1 MSEEVKTAEK
11 PKRAAAKAKPASKPK
26 AVATQALQEPA
37 PKRRGRPPKPKP
49 EIPPEQKRKPGRPRK
64 IRTPEEEAN
73 PIAPSRVGR
82 KLIQG
87 NFGPETQAGIDELA
101 VKGTLTRQAILAMA
115 INEFLAGLGLAPL
128 LSEEID
134 RNFRRGEKGNVTKA
148 DGTPVKT
155 VEELRSRKE
164 GAKVAPSRMGR
175 PALAGW
181 MPVEKV
187 QELQLLCGQLGI
199 SQQTAIGRGLKLLF
213 ERHGIDAPVDHIIRK
228 RGRTTA

>member
-1 MSEEVKTAEK
+1 MSEEVKTA
-11 PKRAAAKAKPASKPK
+11 AKARPASKPK
-26 AVATQALQEPA
+26 AAAKQVEAAPSP

-73 PIAPSRVGR
+73 PIAPSRMDKR
-82 KLIQG
+82 LIQG
-87 NFGPETQAGIDELA
+87 NFGAATQVGIDNLC
-101 VKGTLTRQAILAMA
+101 VKLNITRQAVLAMS
-115 INEFLAGLGLAPL
+115 INSFLANLGLTPL
-128 LSEEID
+128 MPEEID
-134 RNFRRGEKGNVTKA
+134 RNFRRGEKGERTKA

-155 VEELRSRKE
+155 VEELRTRKE

-181 MPVEKV
+181 MPVDKV
-187 QELQLLCGQLGI
+187 QELKLLCGQLGV

-213 ERHGIDAPVDHIIRK
+213 EENGIDAPVDHEIRK